1 MAFVPPHRE
10 RVTHFN
16 EPGHYLELTF
26 SCFRRLPLLTDDVCR
41 ELLSHS
47 IEQAMARHHYRLVA
61 FVYMPTHVHLL
72 TFPEAESSR
81 VDQLLRAIKRPFS
94 FRVKQHL
101 EASESPLL
109 KTLTIRQRP
118 GVMTFRFWQE
128 GPGYDRN
135 LTKPETILAIINYI
149 HNNPVR
155 RGLCQRA
162 EEWRWSSAQHYHTKG
177 KERDTALPYIHGV
190 TAG

>member
-1 MAFVPPHRE
+1 MKPWEPLAGPAVAADNMTMTLGPPHRK
-10 RVTHFN
+10 RATHFD
-16 EPGHYLELTF
+16 EPGHYHELTC
-26 SCFRRLPLLTDDVCR
+26 SCFRRPPLLTDDVCR
-41 ELLSHS
+41 GLLSHS

-72 TFPEAESSR
+72 TYPEAEASR

-101 EASESPLL
+101 EASGSPLL
-109 KTLTIRQRP
+109 KTLTVRQRP

-135 LTKPETILAIINYI
+135 LTQRETILAVVN
-149 HNNPVR
+149 
-155 RGLCQRA
+155 
-162 EEWRWSSAQHYHTKG
+162 S
-177 KERDTALPYIHGV
+177 
-190 TAG
+190 

>member
-1 MAFVPPHRE
+1 MIPPPGYRK

-16 EPGHYLELTF
+16 EPGHYHELTF

-47 IEQAMARHHYRLVA
+47 IDQAMERHHYQLVA

-72 TFPEAESSR
+72 TFPEAEASSI
-81 VDQLLRAIKRPFS
+81 DQLLRAIKRPFS

-101 EASESPLL
+101 EAHGSSLL
-109 KTLTIRQRP
+109 PILTVRQRP
-118 GVMTFRFWQE
+118 GVKTFRFWRE

-135 LTKPETILAIINYI
+135 LTKLDTILAAINYI
-149 HNNPVR
+149 HHNPVR
-155 RGLCQRA
+155 GGLCQRA
-162 EEWRWSSAQHYHTKG
+162 VDWRWSSAQYYDTRG
-177 KERDTALPYIHGV
+177 KEQDNALPRIYGLS
-190 TAG
+190 TG

>member
-1 MAFVPPHRE
+1 MIPIHRK

-16 EPGHYLELTF
+16 ESGHYHKLTF

-41 ELLSHS
+41 RLLSHS
-47 IEQAMARHHYRLVA
+47 IEQAMDRHHYRLVA

-72 TFPEAESSR
+72 TFSEAAASR
-81 VDQLLRAIKRPFS
+81 IDQLLRAIKRPFS

-101 EASESPLL
+101 EANGSQLL
-109 KTLTIRQRP
+109 SLLTVRQRP

-135 LTKPETILAIINYI
+135 LTRPEAILAVIDYI

-155 RGLCQRA
+155 RGLCQRVV
-162 EEWRWSSAQHYHTKG
+162 EWRWSSARYYHTEG
-177 KERDTALPYIHGV
+177 EEQDSALPRIHGLPI
-190 TAG
+190 G